1 MKIKRIKKDT
11 KSASVGIFVPAGSA
25 FENEKERGLA
35 HFIEHM
41 LFKGTKRRSYKEIA
55 ADIDKLGGVINAFT
69 STEYTGFYIKVLK
82 DYIPMAFDVL
92 ADIITNSVIDAVE
105 LEKEKGVIIEEINMT
120 NDNPD
125 DAVYEAFLEN
135 AIPTSFGKPILGTK
149 EHILSY
155 TREDLLRFL
164 GKFYRPEEMII
175 SAVGGDVDRFD
186 FDVGDR
192 FFFDEY
198 VQPRPEV
205 ELRFEFKSGVD
216 VIERDIAQAN
226 VVMGCELFSVYDDRK
241 YAASLLNSSF
251 GATMS
256 SRLFQSIREEKS
268 LCYSIYSSVKLY
280 SKGGMFLIFAATSND
295 RAQHLIDAIRY
306 ELEKLK
312 KDGLTK
318 EELENAKTNFN
329 GGYALSLESS
339 YSVMVKQAI
348 DTILYGDYVS
358 EDYIMDRIN
367 KVSLD
372 DIQQVI
378 DLIDLNRF
386 HITCLGNVKSI
397 NW

>member
-25 FENEKERGLA
+25 FESEKERGLA

-41 LFKGTKRRSYKEIA
+41 LFKGTKKRTYKDIA

-69 STEYTGFYIKVLK
+69 STEYTGFYVKVLK
-82 DYIPMAFDVL
+82 DYIPKAFDVL
-92 ADIITNSVIDAVE
+92 ADIITDSVIDENE

-149 EHILSY
+149 EHIIAY
-155 TREDLLRFL
+155 TREDLLKFL
-164 GKFYRPEEMII
+164 GKFYKPEEMIV
-175 SAVGGDVDRFD
+175 SAVGGGVDEFD
-186 FDVGDR
+186 FDVGKE
-192 FFFDEY
+192 FFFNEY
-198 VQPRPEV
+198 FQSKPKT
-205 ELRFEFKSGVD
+205 ELRFEFKSGID
-216 VIERDIAQAN
+216 VIERDIAQTN

-295 RAQHLIDAIRY
+295 RVQHLIDGIRL
-306 ELEKLK
+306 EIEKLK
-312 KDGLTK
+312 KYGLTK

-358 EDYIMDRIN
+358 EDYIMDKIN
-367 KVSLD
+367 RVTLE

-378 DLIDLNRF
+378 DLIDLNKF
-386 HITCLGNVKSI
+386 HITCLGNIRSI